1 MVTLILAFIFIT
13 PFVWNYGDRPR
24 SDKLAANSVLVKL
37 TGPGNYVYDVPARD
51 IHAAGPSLDAQLQ
64 QQIQAVS
71 GSVML
76 DRYEAV
82 KDSGGRIVTYRVW
95 AHR

>member
-13 PFVWNYGDRPR
+13 PFVWNYGDRPQPQ
-24 SDKLAANSVLVKL
+24 KLAANSVVVKL
-37 TGPGNYVYDVPARD
+37 TGPGNYVYDVPAQEVR
-51 IHAAGPSLDAQLQ
+51 AGAPLDAQLQ

-71 GSVML
+71 GPVTL
-76 DRYEAV
+76 DRYEAE
-82 KDSGGRIVTYRVW
+82 KEPGGRVVTYRVW